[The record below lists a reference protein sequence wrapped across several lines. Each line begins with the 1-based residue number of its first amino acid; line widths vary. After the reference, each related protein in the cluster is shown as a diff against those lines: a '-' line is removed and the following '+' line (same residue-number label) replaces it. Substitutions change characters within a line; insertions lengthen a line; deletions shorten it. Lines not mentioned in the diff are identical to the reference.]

1 MLQKHQ
7 ELFLYPYK
15 EDLKIASAAI
25 DHMLA
30 LVVFIAAILIF
41 IGFFGQSNQTA
52 IVYESHRALSVKTS
66 DLLDTILL
74 NPGIPVNWGQTN
86 SVVSGFGLQNPE
98 FTQYQLSPFS
108 LMKLSPS
115 TGNHIEYLKTSSNTI
130 YNNVTSGFGSL
141 LLTPSNQCLNYSTVL
156 GLLGINGTYGFQLAF
171 TPDIT
176 VSIAEDHSNSPLDL
190 SITATGTGFPFAGA
204 SVNYCLI
211 LATLPQND
219 SQYPSYTIQYG
230 VVTTNKL
237 GIANVTFPSVTD
249 PNQVYSF
256 IAYTHLA
263 GIMGVGSHTRD
274 SFTDEYIAPI
284 IHDIASQEVVL
295 AHSYDLN
302 NSGPAGSSL
311 KYNATFVIMKQD
323 YTLSELS
330 LGDPTATGLVGTV
343 TSGNG
348 SPYESVYLPSFSTGI
363 LILTYQTSGTHG
375 GIVLMPW
382 GPSSLAF
389 PITFGGN
396 PNGETWV
403 TTDIRQV
410 TIDGVSYQAK
420 LELWNQGLQGIG

>member
-1 MLQKHQ
+1 M
-7 ELFLYPYK
+7 
-15 EDLKIASAAI
+15 ASAAM

-41 IGFFGQSNQTA
+41 IGYFGQTNQTA

-66 DLLDTILL
+66 DLLDTLLL
-74 NPGIPVNWGQTN
+74 NPGIPANWGQSN
-86 SVVSGFGLQNPE
+86 SFVSGFGLQNPE
-98 FTQYQLSPFS
+98 FTQYQVSPFS
-108 LMKLSPS
+108 LMRLSAS
-115 TGNHIEYLKTSSNTI
+115 TGSHVEYDKTSPNI
-130 YNNVTSGFGSL
+130 FYNNETSGFGRL
-141 LLTPSNQCLNYSTVL
+141 LLTPTNQCLNYSTAL
-156 GLLGINGTYGFQLAF
+156 SLLGINGTYGFQLAF

-176 VSIAEDHSNSPLDL
+176 VSITEDHSSSPLDL
-190 SITATGTGFPFAGA
+190 SVTAIGTGFPFAGA
-204 SVNYCLI
+204 SINYCLI

-230 VVTTNKL
+230 VVTTDKQ
-237 GIANVTFPSVTD
+237 GIANVTFPNVTD

-256 IAYTHLA
+256 IAYAHLA
-263 GIMGVGSHTRD
+263 GLMGVGSHTRD
-274 SFTDEYIAPI
+274 SFTDQYVAPI
-284 IHDIASQEVVL
+284 IQDIASQEVAL

-330 LGDPTATGLVGTV
+330 LGSPMTTGLVGTV
-343 TSGNG
+343 TSGTG
-348 SPYESVYLPSFSTGI
+348 SSYSSVYLPSFTTGI
-363 LILTYQTSGTHG
+363 LIVTYQTSGTQG

-382 GPSSLAF
+382 GASSLAF

-396 PNGETWV
+396 PNGEAWV
-403 TTDIRQV
+403 ATDIRQV